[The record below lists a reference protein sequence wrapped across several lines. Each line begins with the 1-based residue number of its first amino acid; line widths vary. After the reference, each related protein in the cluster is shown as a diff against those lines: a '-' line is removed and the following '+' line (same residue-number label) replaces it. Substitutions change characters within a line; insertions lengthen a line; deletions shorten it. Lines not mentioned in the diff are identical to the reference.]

1 MIYQSDTIWHK
12 NCVLDNDCLG
22 YYSVAFDLFWCYL
35 SLKIQS
41 FLAQLARASC
51 AGLSWKPRKCASCA
65 SARVVPK
72 KQQSDGKYFSFP
84 KRILFQC
91 IWQLLMI
98 LCAAGE
104 KKLSSS
110 LTVDIFTIGIC
121 SFSSR
126 IPNFSHILEGFS
138 GVSGVRELCRILWLA
153 KTRGCASCASARVV
167 PEMTVTLWRPRAT

>member
-1 MIYQSDTIWHK
+1 MLTGASWVVIGAVSTALI
-12 NCVLDNDCLG
+12 
-22 YYSVAFDLFWCYL
+22 FDEKAAIIGILVGVQL
-35 SLKIQS
+35 

-51 AGLSWKPRKCASCA
+51 ASLSWKPRKCASCA

-138 GVSGVRELCRILWLA
+138 GVFGVRELCRIL
-153 KTRGCASCASARVV
+153 
-167 PEMTVTLWRPRAT
+167 